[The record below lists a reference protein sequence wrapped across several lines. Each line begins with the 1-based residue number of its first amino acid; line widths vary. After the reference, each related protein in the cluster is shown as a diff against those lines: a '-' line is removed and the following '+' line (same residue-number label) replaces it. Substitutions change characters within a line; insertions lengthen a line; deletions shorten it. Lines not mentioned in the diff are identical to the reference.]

1 MKNKKGKNISFAKPY
16 INKEEIRAVRR
27 VLESGWLTMGQE
39 TIAFENEFAKFVGAK
54 YAISVNSCTSA
65 LFLALKTLNIGPGD
79 EVIVPS
85 FTFASTANVVIHC
98 GATPVFADVKPE
110 DFTLDPKFV
119 KKIWSKKTK
128 AVMPVHYA
136 GNLAETDYPLVVE
149 DSAHRIAKN
158 HKSKHLVCYSFYA
171 TKNLTTGEGGMV
183 TTDDKDLAHW
193 LTKAR
198 LHGLSHDA
206 WKRYDPDG
214 KWYYDIEFSGF
225 KFNTVDLASAMGRVQ
240 LKKLKGME
248 QKREDIIKLY
258 NKLLGLNNKGTH
270 LYPILVER
278 RNEFM
283 AYAKEHGISCSFH
296 FLPLHKSPAF
306 SKIKTPKLPV
316 TEYIGYRVV
325 TLPLFPG
332 LSLKDVEYVCQKVKK
347 FGSFEKGEFGLSVL
361 A

>member
-1 MKNKKGKNISFAKPY
+1 MKKDILFAKPF
-16 INKEEIRAVRR
+16 INQEEIKAVKQ
-27 VLESGWLTMGQE
+27 VLKSGWLTMGPQ
-39 TIAFENEFAKFVGAK
+39 TIAFEEEFARFVRAK
-54 YAISVNSCTSA
+54 HALAVNSCTSA
-65 LFLALKTLNIGPGD
+65 LFLALKALGVGPGD
-79 EVIVPS
+79 KVIVPS
-85 FTFASTANVVIHC
+85 FTFASTANVIVHC

-110 DFTLDPKFV
+110 DFTLDPKSV
-119 KKIWSKKTK
+119 KKRWSFKTK

-136 GNLAETDYPLVVE
+136 GNLAETDYPALVIE
-149 DSAHRIAKN
+149 DSAHRIVKD
-158 HKSKHLVCYSFYA
+158 HKSSHLICYSFYA

-183 TTDDKDLAHW
+183 TTDDTDLANW
-193 LTKAR
+193 MSKAR

-214 KWYYDIEFSGF
+214 KWYYDIEFSGY

-240 LKKLKGME
+240 LQKLKEME
-248 QKREDIIKLY
+248 QRRTVIIMLY

-270 LYPILVER
+270 LYPILVEK

-283 AYAKEHGISCSFH
+283 SYIKEQGISCSFH

-306 SKIKTPKLPV
+306 VNIKTPELPV

-332 LSLKDVEYVCQKVKK
+332 LSLKDVEYVCNKVLK
-347 FGSFEKGEFGLSVL
+347 FGQFKEGKFGLSVL
-361 A
+361 V